1 MLVTDDDALS
11 RLSLKR
17 QTETSTLLAGI
28 DGVFGNEFVWGPAS
42 NALWVIY
49 AVLSAG
55 FVPARTR
62 SVSCSR
68 FRQRE
73 RGLGLLQTRC
83 RRQSE

>member
-11 RLSLKR
+11 LSLKR
-17 QTETSTLLAGI
+17 QTGTSTLLAGV

-62 SVSCSR
+62 SDSCSR